1 MKNSF
6 FAFILVLLMTGS
18 AAIAQDCKMYF
29 PDKIGTVR
37 ELTNYDKK
45 GKTTGSVNQEIIVR
59 DAAGSAVSVTVRS
72 KTSDKDGK
80 ELSVNEMVINCK
92 DGVFSFDMKDFIDKS
107 MLAAYQ
113 GMEITMKG
121 DNVAYPSGFKVGDKL
136 ADASINIIVKNNG
149 MTLSNMTITV
159 SNRTVAAQESIT
171 TPAGTWSCYKLS
183 YDVTTKTRIMT
194 INSKA
199 AEWISEG
206 VGMVKSESY
215 DKAGKMLGYSL
226 LTKLRN

>member
-1 MKNSF
+1 MKNLFFPVLFISF
-6 FAFILVLLMTGS
+6 FSCFSTF
-18 AAIAQDCKMYF
+18 AQDCKMYF

-45 GKTTGSVNQEIIVR
+45 GKTTGSVNQEIIAR
-59 DAAGSAVSVTVRS
+59 DAVGSAVSVTVRS
-72 KTSDKDGK
+72 KTSDKAGK
-80 ELSVNEMVINCK
+80 ELSVNDMVINCK

-149 MTLSNMTITV
+149 ITFSNMTITI
-159 SNRTVAAQESIT
+159 SNRTVVAQENIT
-171 TPAGTWSCYKLS
+171 TPAGTWSSYKLT
-183 YDVTTKTRIMT
+183 YDVASKTRIMT

-226 LTKLRN
+226 LTKLK